1 MCGQETPERRVEGLE
16 KTRDVLARR
25 LKTGDREAAA
35 ELIDIYYEQIYR
47 YMRRLGHD
55 RQVSEDLTQETF
67 LSAWQH
73 IGQLRSSGALAGWL
87 YRIAGNV
94 SKGQWRKIGAEKV
107 GIVEGYAARKDL
119 GEAGRLEE
127 LGRLYKA
134 VDELPR
140 KLKAPVI
147 LHYMQRL
154 SIADAAEAIGVRQ
167 GTLKSR
173 LNRAIRRLKKNME
186 SKGELTQ

>member
-1 MCGQETPERRVEGLE
+1 LE
-16 KTRDVLARR
+16 KTRDVLASR
-25 LKTGDREAAA
+25 LKSGDREAAA

-55 RQVSEDLTQETF
+55 RQASEDLTQETF

-87 YRIAGNV
+87 YHIAGNV

-107 GIVEGYAARKDL
+107 GIVEEYAARKDL

-140 KLKAPVI
+140 KSKEPVI

-173 LNRAIRRLKKNME
+173 LNRALRRLKKNME
-186 SKGELTQ
+186 SKGESTQ